1 MEESLLELAVVLVL
15 VVLNGVFALS
25 ELALV
30 SARRPRL
37 RAMAEVGRPGARA
50 ALAVAEDPG
59 RFLSTVQVGITLVGV
74 LAGAFS
80 GSALGGRLA
89 AWLAGLGVPQAVAE
103 PLGFGAVI
111 ALVTYLSIVVGEL
124 VPKRLALRDPEG
136 LACRVAPLMAVV
148 SRVAAP
154 VVWLLDASSNLVFR
168 LLGLGDEPEE
178 KVTDEDLRSLV
189 AEAER
194 HGTIETTERRM
205 IAGVL
210 RLGDRPVRGVMT
222 PRGEVDWL
230 DASAGEE
237 GIRDVVLRSAHSRLP
252 VGDGSPNA
260 MVGVVPS
267 RELLAAL
274 VRGEPLD
281 LRGRVRPAPVVPD
294 TADALDVLETLQG
307 AEVAMALVHDEYGH
321 FEGVVTPADLGRVIV
336 GAFRADA
343 EAGEEPA
350 AVRRED
356 GSWLLAGWMP
366 ADEVAE
372 RLRLALPADRGYQT
386 LAGFVLHA
394 LGHLP
399 HAGEAVETQG
409 WRLEVVDLDGRRID
423 KVLAAPVRPDAVRVA
438 RRPGAGPD
446 PRTEVTS
453 SPAAKPGV
461 LDAEEYRP
469 GDGPV
474 A

>member
-1 MEESLLELAVVLVL
+1 MEESLFELAVVIVL
-15 VVLNGVFALS
+15 VVLNGVFAFS

-37 RAMAEVGRPGARA
+37 RAMAEAGRPGASA

-80 GSALGGRLA
+80 GSALGGRFA
-89 AWLAGLGVPQAVAE
+89 AWLAGLGVPPAVAE
-103 PLGFGAVI
+103 PVGFGAVI
-111 ALVTYLSIVVGEL
+111 ALVTYLSIVIGEL

-136 LACRVAPLMAVV
+136 LACRIAPLMAVV
-148 SRVAAP
+148 SLVAAP
-154 VVWLLDASSNLVFR
+154 VVWLLDTSSNLMFR
-168 LLGLGDEPEE
+168 VLGLGEEPEE

-194 HGTIETTERRM
+194 HGTIETAERRL
-205 IAGVL
+205 ITGVM
-210 RLGDRPVRGVMT
+210 RLGDRPVKGVMT

-230 DASAGEE
+230 DATAGEDE
-237 GIRDVVLRSAHSRLP
+237 VREMLLRTSHSRLP
-252 VGDGSPNA
+252 VGDGSTNA
-260 MVGVVPS
+260 MTGVVPS

-281 LRGRVRPAPVVPD
+281 LRRRTRSAPVVPD
-294 TADALDVLETLQG
+294 TAEALDVLEILQK
-307 AEVAMALVHDEYGH
+307 AEVPMALVHDEYGH
-321 FEGVVTPADLGRVIV
+321 FEGLVTPADLGHVIV
-336 GAFRADA
+336 GAFRSDM

-366 ADEVAE
+366 ADEMAE
-372 RLRLALPADRGYQT
+372 RLRIVLPAQRAYQT
-386 LAGFVLHA
+386 LAGFVLRA
-394 LGHLP
+394 MGQLP
-399 HAGEAVETQG
+399 RVGEAVEAQG
-409 WRLEVVDLDGRRID
+409 WRFEVVDLDGRRID
-423 KVLAAPVRPDAVRVA
+423 KVLATPVKPDAVRLA

-446 PRTEVTS
+446 PRAGVTS
-453 SPAAKPGV
+453 PLAP
-461 LDAEEYRP
+461 
-469 GDGPV
+469 
-474 A
+474 